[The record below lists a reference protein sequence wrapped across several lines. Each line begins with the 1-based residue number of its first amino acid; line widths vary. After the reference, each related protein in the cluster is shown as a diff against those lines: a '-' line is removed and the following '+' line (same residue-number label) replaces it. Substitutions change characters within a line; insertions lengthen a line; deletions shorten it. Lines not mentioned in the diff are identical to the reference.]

1 MKKQENNLSQ
11 NIFLVNSFD
20 DLQTANKYI
29 TDNKLDNY
37 YFCALS
43 RQALLEF
50 KKNNINCSLIDEHTS
65 NRSLNDLGFNN
76 FKVLELLC
84 SKIDKFLRK
93 EVDDLEKINVYPFS
107 YNFYFLK
114 FLIDTITAKILILE
128 NFLNHENIKK
138 NNIFFFDNN
147 DKIEGEPYPF
157 NENLNIFSL
166 ILKNLFDEKNIF
178 QISSK
183 KLKFKNKEKLK
194 NNFSIFRFLKNNLK
208 YLINLYPSKKKK
220 FVMFSYGHDL
230 KDLRITLKKN
240 NFKEFFVNKDKMNP
254 SYEIYEK
261 CKIFWNKFN
270 NENDIIKGFDFK
282 NKNYFPIIKEYL
294 KSYIEYEIPK
304 SINNFFYIKK
314 SISKKK
320 ISFVLTGSTNLGINL
335 KCMLKAFQ
343 SHNIPIIT
351 YTEGAGYGSYI
362 RPISEYT
369 EYLYGDIM
377 FCYGK
382 GNLDYFNSSKKKS
395 NKKLI
400 SVGSVRQYNIFK
412 KFENLKIPKKINSI
426 MYISNFFKD
435 NWVTIP
441 YGNKTGLKYLENQI
455 KILEY
460 LKNLN
465 SSIKTFVKP
474 HPHDYHFKE
483 VLKFKKY
490 EKIITKFGNMERA
503 LNDIDLFII
512 DYPSTVLLD
521 ALNTKAYIFLLQ
533 ESENFEFS
541 EQQKEQ
547 ISKRVFIFNSLED
560 INNAIKNILKDTYN
574 FPPKLD
580 DSFMN
585 NYSFLKKEDP
595 SDTVLK
601 NLNKLS

>member
-1 MKKQENNLSQ
+1 
-11 NIFLVNSFD
+11 
-20 DLQTANKYI
+20 
-29 TDNKLDNY
+29 
-37 YFCALS
+37 
-43 RQALLEF
+43 
-50 KKNNINCSLIDEHTS
+50 
-65 NRSLNDLGFNN
+65 
-76 FKVLELLC
+76 
-84 SKIDKFLRK
+84 
-93 EVDDLEKINVYPFS
+93 
-107 YNFYFLK
+107 
-114 FLIDTITAKILILE
+114 
-128 NFLNHENIKK
+128 
-138 NNIFFFDNN
+138 
-147 DKIEGEPYPF
+147 
-157 NENLNIFSL
+157 
-166 ILKNLFDEKNIF
+166 
-178 QISSK
+178 
-183 KLKFKNKEKLK
+183 
-194 NNFSIFRFLKNNLK
+194 
-208 YLINLYPSKKKK
+208 
-220 FVMFSYGHDL
+220 
-230 KDLRITLKKN
+230 
-240 NFKEFFVNKDKMNP
+240 
-254 SYEIYEK
+254 
-261 CKIFWNKFN
+261 
-270 NENDIIKGFDFK
+270 
-282 NKNYFPIIKEYL
+282 
-294 KSYIEYEIPK
+294 
-304 SINNFFYIKK
+304 
-314 SISKKK
+314 
-320 ISFVLTGSTNLGINL
+320 
-335 KCMLKAFQ
+335 
-343 SHNIPIIT
+343 
-351 YTEGAGYGSYI
+351 
-362 RPISEYT
+362 
-369 EYLYGDIM
+369 
-377 FCYGK
+377 
-382 GNLDYFNSSKKKS
+382 
-395 NKKLI
+395 
-400 SVGSVRQYNIFK
+400 
-412 KFENLKIPKKINSI
+412 

-580 DSFMN
+580 DSFMD